1 MLVVLVSSCFLSL
14 SFRQFLKVLAICRFW
29 KITYTIITGKMEIV
43 VVEQENITLALTFVS
58 IIDRKVEI
66 VNIF

>member
-1 MLVVLVSSCFLSL
+1 
-14 SFRQFLKVLAICRFW
+14 
-29 KITYTIITGKMEIV
+29 MEIV

>member
-1 MLVVLVSSCFLSL
+1 
-14 SFRQFLKVLAICRFW
+14 
-29 KITYTIITGKMEIV
+29 MEIM
-43 VVEQENITLALTFVS
+43 VVEQENITLALTFVL